1 MSGSSSL
8 GWNLPSILGQLA
20 SWLVE
25 VIISLDTGLPAFAVS
40 EGCSGGRRV
49 SERGSE
55 IDKTPKNEPQKWYNQ
70 RRLME
75 WGEKLCFLVEEREGW
90 CELQSVDTG
99 RRLTLVTF
107 AIHEVAIEWDTSQ
120 QLNSNGRE
128 HTVLIIWTARLFYCS
143 LYDPKSKISFIFK
156 NVSTIISLN
165 FMLKV

>member
-1 MSGSSSL
+1 MNSDEWFFQSGLKSSKYL
-8 GWNLPSILGQLA
+8 RPA

-75 WGEKLCFLVEEREGW
+75 WGEKLCFLVEEREG
-90 CELQSVDTG
+90 
-99 RRLTLVTF
+99 
-107 AIHEVAIEWDTSQ
+107 
-120 QLNSNGRE
+120 
-128 HTVLIIWTARLFYCS
+128 
-143 LYDPKSKISFIFK
+143 
-156 NVSTIISLN
+156 
-165 FMLKV
+165 